1 MPADDQTFE
10 TVAAPAHRRP
20 LRTAAWLAAAGALTI
35 AVGAVLLVTT
45 VGLLDNS
52 LTSANERG
60 ADRTSYL
67 GAEIPVGAT
76 EAVALDDKRAKTLLA
91 IVSPEVPDDVATDE
105 LDVPTVRVAAP
116 DGSPVRVIP
125 GDALE
130 LTVDGRRTVVIGQF
144 RTGEAG
150 DYEVQVAAEGGDA
163 SGVGI
168 TNDLLPDPGD
178 LGGAAGTF
186 LASAAAATLLG
197 IGALMSVLGIAGW
210 LWFRRRPVGA

>member
-1 MPADDQTFE
+1 M
-10 TVAAPAHRRP
+10 R
-20 LRTAAWLAAAGALTI
+20 W
-35 AVGAVLLVTT
+35 
-45 VGLLDNS
+45 S
-52 LTSANERG
+52 S
-60 ADRTSYL
+60 
-67 GAEIPVGAT
+67 
-76 EAVALDDKRAKTLLA
+76 
-91 IVSPEVPDDVATDE
+91 
-105 LDVPTVRVAAP
+105 
-116 DGSPVRVIP
+116 
-125 GDALE
+125 
-130 LTVDGRRTVVIGQF
+130 VVIGQF

-210 LWFRRRPVGA
+210 LWFRRRPVDA

>member
-130 LTVDGRRTVVIGQF
+130 LTVDGRRTVVIGRWQ
-144 RTGEAG
+144 RR
-150 DYEVQVAAEGGDA
+150 AAMPAESA
-163 SGVGI
+163 SPTTCCPTPGI
-168 TNDLLPDPGD
+168 SAELLAPSWPA
-178 LGGAAGTF
+178 LPQPPCW
-186 LASAAAATLLG
+186 ASA
-197 IGALMSVLGIAGW
+197 
-210 LWFRRRPVGA
+210 P